1 MVYYPLE
8 ISGIIRRKVL
18 AVSIVEVA
26 KLAGVSKSTVSL
38 VINDSPKVLKGTV
51 EKVNRAMAEMGYT
64 PSPRGQRRGRKP
76 RGLLP
81 SQAANIALVTLGI
94 RNAVLRAPLYADVL
108 HGIAESLRENHHRL
122 TVYNSNDSTESITD
136 DLLHNGA
143 DGILIFGRGESPRVT
158 EALKEYPCVS
168 FMGVDA
174 PRKWCDWVGFDD
186 RIVGEL
192 AADYL
197 LKNGHKHFAYLG
209 YGHWERGRVFAEKV
223 KAAGGTIEMLDA
235 NGLVVSGDDV
245 HQVDSAKM
253 TQCVEKLLALN
264 PRPTALFSWADMLT
278 AALYPVLHA
287 RGIQIGRDLSIV
299 TCNNEWPLL
308 LGLSPRPAIV
318 DVHAIDIGKHVVN
331 QLIWRIKN
339 RTSPLVTVMVK
350 PSLISAP

>member
-1 MVYYPLE
+1 M
-8 ISGIIRRKVL
+8 
-18 AVSIVEVA
+18 SIVEVA

-81 SQAANIALVTLGI
+81 SQSANIALVTIGI

-108 HGIAESLRENHHRL
+108 HGIATSLRENHHRL
-122 TVYNSNDSTESITD
+122 TVYNSVDFAESIPE
-136 DLLHNGA
+136 DLIRNGA
-143 DGILIFGRGESPRVT
+143 DGILLFGRGESPRAM
-158 EALKEYPCVS
+158 EAFKEYPCVS

-186 RIVGEL
+186 ALVGEM
-192 AADYL
+192 AADHL
-197 LKNGHKHFAYLG
+197 LKKGHKHFAYLG
-209 YGHWERGRVFAEKV
+209 YSRWERGRVFAEKV
-223 KAAGGTIEMLDA
+223 KAAGCTIELLGA
-235 NGLVVSGDDV
+235 EGLVVSGDDV
-245 HQVDSAKM
+245 HQVDAEKM
-253 TQCVEKLLALN
+253 ANCVDALLAMS
-264 PRPTALFSWADMLT
+264 PRPTALFCWADMLT

-287 RGIQIGRDLSIV
+287 RGIQIGRDLSIL

-308 LGLSPRPAIV
+308 LGLNPRPAIV
-318 DVHAIDIGKHVVN
+318 DVHAMDIGKHVVN
-331 QLIWRIKN
+331 QLLWRMKN
-339 RTSPLVTVMVK
+339 RTSPLVTLMVK